1 MNKQEFVAR
10 RNALLAKMDVGS
22 AAIIFSAP
30 PAQRNA
36 DCEYPY
42 RQHSDFLYLTGFS
55 EPEAVLVLIKS
66 DEKHGHTVL
75 FNRVRD
81 LTAEIWFGHRLG
93 QEAAPQ
99 KLGIDKALPFGEIE
113 EQLYQL
119 LNGLDVVY
127 HAQGEFAYADKLV
140 FDALE
145 TLRKGSRR
153 NLHAPQTVIDW
164 RPIVHE
170 MRLFKS
176 EAELNTMREAGR
188 ISALAH
194 IRAMENCRPNMYE
207 YQLCGELEHEFT
219 RHGARFPSY
228 NSIVGSGE
236 NACILHYTENEC
248 QMKDGELVLIDAGA
262 EFDGY
267 AGDIT
272 RTFPVNGKFSQ
283 AQREIY
289 GIVLKALDTAL
300 TLYRPGTSIHEVTRE
315 IVRIKT
321 EGLVALGILHGDVDQ
336 LIENK
341 AYQAFFM
348 HGLSHWLGL
357 DVHDVGFYG
366 TDRDR
371 TLEVGMVLT
380 IEPGLYI
387 APDADVPPQYRGIG
401 IRIEDDIVITE
412 NGNENLTDLVVK
424 DPDEIEAL
432 MAAAKQRLG

>member
-1 MNKQEFVAR
+1 MNKQEFISR
-10 RNALLAKMDVGS
+10 RNALLAQMAPAS

-30 PAQRNA
+30 EAQRNA

-66 DEKHGHTVL
+66 DEKHSHTVL

-81 LTAEIWFGHRLG
+81 LTAEIWFGRRLG
-93 QEAAPQ
+93 QDAAPE
-99 KLGIDKALPFGEIE
+99 KLGVDKALPFDEIVD
-113 EQLYQL
+113 QLYQL
-119 LNGLDVVY
+119 LNGLDVIY
-127 HAQGEFAYADKLV
+127 HAQGEFDYADKLV
-140 FDALE
+140 FGALDV
-145 TLRKGSRR
+145 LRRGSRR
-153 NLHAPQTVIDW
+153 NLKAPLTVIDW
-164 RPIVHE
+164 RPMVHE

-176 EAELNTMREAGR
+176 DAEMAVMRKAGE

-194 IRAMENCRPNMYE
+194 IRAMETCRPNMYE
-207 YQLCGELEHEFT
+207 YQLCGEIEYEFT

-228 NSIVGSGE
+228 NTIVGSGE

-248 QMKDGELVLIDAGA
+248 AMKDGDLVLIDAGA
-262 EFDGY
+262 ELEGY

-272 RTFPVNGKFSQ
+272 RTFPVNGKFSKE
-283 AQREIY
+283 QREIY
-289 GIVLKALDTAL
+289 DIVLQSINTAL
-300 TLYRPGTSIHEVTRE
+300 ELYRPGTSIHEVTRQ

-321 EGLVALGILHGDVDQ
+321 EGLVKLGILQGDVEQ

-341 AYQAFFM
+341 AYHPFFM

-366 TDRDR
+366 VERDR
-371 TLEVGMVLT
+371 ILEPGMVLT

-401 IRIEDDIVITE
+401 VRIEDDILITE
-412 NGNENLTDLVVK
+412 DGNENLTAMVVK

-432 MAAAKQRLG
+432 MAAAKKRLG

>member
-1 MNKQEFVAR
+1 MNKQEFISR
-10 RNALLAKMDVGS
+10 RNALLAQMEPAS

-30 PAQRNA
+30 VAQRNA

-42 RQHSDFLYLTGFS
+42 RQHSDFLYLMGFS
-55 EPEAVLVLIKS
+55 EPEAVLLLIKS
-66 DEKHGHTVL
+66 DEKHSHTVL

-81 LTAEIWFGHRLG
+81 LAAEIWFGRRLG
-93 QEAAPQ
+93 QEAAPE
-99 KLGIDKALPFGEIE
+99 KLGISKALPFDEIE

-119 LNGLDVVY
+119 LNGLDVIY
-127 HAQGEFAYADKLV
+127 HAQGEFEYADKLV
-140 FDALE
+140 FGALDI
-145 TLRKGSRR
+145 LRKGGRR
-153 NLHAPQTVIDW
+153 NLRAPQTIIDW
-164 RPIVHE
+164 RPLVHE

-176 EAELNTMREAGR
+176 EAEIAVMRKAGE

-194 IRAMENCRPNMYE
+194 IRAMKTCRPGMYE
-207 YQLCGELEHEFT
+207 YQLCGELEYEFT

-248 QMKDGELVLIDAGA
+248 EMKDGEMVLIDAGA

-272 RTFPVNGKFSQ
+272 RTFPVNGKFTEP
-283 AQREIY
+283 QRAIY
-289 GIVLKALDTAL
+289 NIVLKALNTAL
-300 TLYRPGTSIHEVTRE
+300 ELYRPGTSIHEVTQK
-315 IVRIKT
+315 IIRIKV
-321 EGLVALGILHGDVDQ
+321 EGLVELGILHGDVDQ

-341 AYQAFFM
+341 AHFPFFM

-366 TDRDR
+366 VDRDR
-371 TLEVGMVLT
+371 ILEPGMVLT
-380 IEPGLYI
+380 VEPGLYI
-387 APDADVPPQYRGIG
+387 APEADVPPEYRGIG

-412 NGNENLTDLVVK
+412 TGNENLTDLVVK

-432 MAAAKQRLG
+432 MAAANNA

>member
-1 MNKQEFVAR
+1 MNKQEFISR
-10 RNALLAKMDVGS
+10 RNALLAQMAPAS
-22 AAIIFSAP
+22 ATIIFSAP
-30 PAQRNA
+30 EAQRNA

-66 DEKHGHTVL
+66 DEKHSHTVL

-81 LTAEIWFGHRLG
+81 LTAEIWFGRRLG
-93 QEAAPQ
+93 QDAAPE
-99 KLGIDKALPFGEIE
+99 KLGIDKALPFDEIVD
-113 EQLYQL
+113 QLYQL

-127 HAQGEFAYADKLV
+127 HAQGEFDYADKLV
-140 FDALE
+140 FGALDV
-145 TLRKGSRR
+145 LRRGSRR
-153 NLHAPQTVIDW
+153 NLKAPRTLIDW
-164 RPIVHE
+164 RPMVHE

-176 EAELNTMREAGR
+176 DAEMAVMRKAGE

-194 IRAMENCRPNMYE
+194 IRAMETCRPNMYE
-207 YQLCGELEHEFT
+207 YQLCGEIEYEFT

-228 NSIVGSGE
+228 NTIVGSGE

-248 QMKDGELVLIDAGA
+248 AMKDGDLVLIDAGA
-262 EFDGY
+262 ELEGY

-272 RTFPVNGKFSQ
+272 RTFPVNGKFTKE
-283 AQREIY
+283 QREIY
-289 GIVLKALDTAL
+289 DIVLQSINTAL
-300 TLYRPGTSIHEVTRE
+300 ELYRPGTSIHEVTRQ

-321 EGLVALGILHGDVDQ
+321 EGLVKLGILQGDVEQ

-341 AYQAFFM
+341 AYHPFFM

-366 TDRDR
+366 VERDR
-371 TLEVGMVLT
+371 ILEPGMVLT

-401 IRIEDDIVITE
+401 VRIEDDILITE
-412 NGNENLTDLVVK
+412 DGNENLTAMVVK

-432 MAAAKQRLG
+432 MAAAKKRLG